1 MHSTQRKEKE
11 MKNYIFKTTVTMKDY
26 NNKFWWIDA
35 GIVRDIHMSAENM
48 REALEQYRETVAEK
62 NYIEISNT
70 AIKNKSAMYQ
80 DTADGEAVQVGYV
93 ITGKTEFQRDYG
105 KCVNQYIDLWVT
117 VLTTITTEF

>member
-1 MHSTQRKEKE
+1 

-35 GIVRDIHMSAENM
+35 GIVRDIHISAENM

-117 VLTTITTEF
+117 VLTIITTEF